1 MRRQWWIITRQ
12 LRPAARF
19 KSVLRG
25 AKGLPQSPGGA
36 RHPTKCCTERKNLQA
51 KQIKRGG
58 WGGTHW
64 SCKHATWWTISA
76 AVRNLMIQT
85 DARRFSYQP
94 PWKNSSVDGERRPFS
109 SGGGKDTCAPLS
121 FYLHHSN
128 FFPLKL
134 GVQSSVW
141 CAPRNSLFWLWMLIT
156 KSPIKQTSSLVLF
169 IILNR
174 ADHL

>member
-109 SGGGKDTCAPLS
+109 SGGGEKT
-121 FYLHHSN
+121 H
-128 FFPLKL
+128 
-134 GVQSSVW
+134 V
-141 CAPRNSLFWLWMLIT
+141 PRWVFTSI
-156 KSPIKQTSSLVLF
+156 IQISSLLSSAFRARFDVLQETACF
-169 IILNR
+169 DCECWSRNPPLNKHR
-174 ADHL
+174 V